1 MKKRLRLRAS
11 SDPVDPAPGVEIVA
25 TNETTLAAIALA
37 RSILALLVIGG
48 FLVRREEFA
57 EIDQTIVILAFV
69 AIALVGLVSA
79 VKQGVN
85 YLAGTTLQTSYPWA
99 GILLDSC
106 LAVGAMASIDAETT
120 PLAWLALLLPVVEAA
135 VLFSL
140 IPAAIVWAGLS
151 IAFLALRLTLNPDA
165 DPETTTLALAI
176 QQLVAVFLVSAPAAL
191 LTDSNRNRINELD
204 DARREADQMA
214 DRLRRIARAANDMS
228 HESEAERVL
237 DAATRGA
244 ISIGFDVADIVG
256 RSEDGD
262 WELRTVY
269 SSGARAVP
277 PPDLLA
283 ESVPTTE
290 MATVY
295 ADDPAGRQA
304 LHSLDFASGH
314 AMRMT
319 DPEGEEQVVLRVW
332 SKYRPPSDQE
342 LQAFALLGDQA
353 REMHRATVLLT
364 GAQDYASQLL
374 HEVRHDGLTGLA
386 NRRYVIDTLE
396 SRLAEGVRMAILF
409 IDLDGF
415 KEINDTLGHRAGD
428 AALITVA
435 ERLTATC
442 RPEALVGR
450 MGGDEFI
457 VVQPVTAF
465 DDVSRLTNYASELV
479 ENISAPMIADGRPAQ
494 LGASIGLAL
503 HSRGLDADQ
512 LISAADT
519 AMYVA
524 KRGGGGV
531 KLAGDAETASE
542 AAS

>member
-11 SDPVDPAPGVEIVA
+11 TDLTAPAAGVEVVA

-37 RSILALLVIGG
+37 RAILAALVIGG
-48 FLVRREEFA
+48 FLIRREEF
-57 EIDQTIVILAFV
+57 ERIDQTIVILAFV
-69 AIALVGLVSA
+69 ATALVGLVSA
-79 VKQGVN
+79 VKHGLN
-85 YLAGTTLQTSYPWA
+85 YLNGHTLQTSYPWA

-106 LAVGAMASIDAETT
+106 LAIGAMASVDAETT

-204 DARREADQMA
+204 DARRDADQMA

-228 HESEAERVL
+228 HETEAERVL

-256 RSEDGD
+256 RSGTDP
-262 WELRTVY
+262 WELRMVC
-269 SSGARAVP
+269 SSGARTVP
-277 PPDLLA
+277 PPELLA
-283 ESVPTTE
+283 ERVPTTE
-290 MATVY
+290 MTTVY
-295 ADDPAGRQA
+295 ASDSDVHQI
-304 LHSLDFASGH
+304 LHSLEFASGH

-319 DPEGEEQVVLRVW
+319 EPERDEQVVLRVW
-332 SKYRPPSDQE
+332 SRYRPPSDQE
-342 LQAFALLGDQA
+342 LQAFELLGDQA

-364 GAQDYASQLL
+364 GAQDYANRLL

-386 NRRYVIDTLE
+386 NRRYVIDTVE
-396 SRLAEGVRMAILF
+396 SRLDEGVRMAILF
-409 IDLDGF
+409 LDLDGF
-415 KEINDTLGHRAGD
+415 KDINDTLGHRAGD
-428 AALITVA
+428 AALIAVA
-435 ERLTATC
+435 ERLTASC

-457 VVQPVTAF
+457 IVQPVTAF
-465 DDVSRLTNYASELV
+465 DDVPGLTRYATELV
-479 ENISAPMIADGRPAQ
+479 ERISAPMIADGRPAQ

-531 KLAGDAETASE
+531 ALASGTDLTAE

>member
-1 MKKRLRLRAS
+1 MKKRLRRRAS
-11 SDPVDPAPGVEIVA
+11 SDRGAQAPGVELVA
-25 TNETTLAAIALA
+25 TNETTLAAIAIA
-37 RSILALLVIGG
+37 RAILSLLVVGG
-48 FLVRREEFA
+48 FLVRREEF
-57 EIDQTIVILAFV
+57 ERIDQTIVILAFV
-69 AIALVGLVSA
+69 AAALVGLVSA
-79 VKQGVN
+79 FKHGIN
-85 YLAGTTLQTSYPWA
+85 YLAGHTLQTSYPWA
-99 GILLDSC
+99 GILLDSL

-151 IAFLALRLTLNPDA
+151 IAFLALRLTINPDP
-165 DPETTTLALAI
+165 DPESTTLALAI

-204 DARREADQMA
+204 DARRGADQMA

-244 ISIGFDVADIVG
+244 ISIGFDVADIVATDDHG
-256 RSEDGD
+256 Q
-262 WELRTVY
+262 WELRSVV

-277 PPDLLA
+277 PPHLLA
-283 ESVPTTE
+283 DSVPATE
-290 MATVY
+290 MVTIH
-295 ADDPAGRQA
+295 ADDAAGSQA
-304 LHSLDFASGH
+304 LHSLDMASGH

-319 DPEGEEQVVLRVW
+319 EPDSDDQVVLRVW
-332 SKYRPPSDQE
+332 SRYRAPTEQE
-342 LQAFALLGDQA
+342 LQAFELLGDQA

-396 SRLAEGVRMAILF
+396 SRLDDGVQMAILF

-428 AALITVA
+428 AALVTVA

-465 DDVSRLTNYASELV
+465 DDVDRLTRYANELV

-503 HSRGLDADQ
+503 HSAGLDADQ

-531 KLAGDAETASE
+531 TVAGGSGPSAEVAS
-542 AAS
+542 